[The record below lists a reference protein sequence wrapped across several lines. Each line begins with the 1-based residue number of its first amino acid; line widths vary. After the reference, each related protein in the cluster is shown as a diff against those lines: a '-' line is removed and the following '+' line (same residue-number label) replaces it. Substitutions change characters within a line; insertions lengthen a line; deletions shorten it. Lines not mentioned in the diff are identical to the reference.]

1 VLSLIP
7 AGLSNSSHL
16 KSKRLDK
23 EDGNDGEFMSL
34 ARVEVTD
41 EGQMD
46 SLF

>member
-1 VLSLIP
+1 MSLIP
-7 AGLSNSSHL
+7 AGLSNSSYL
-16 KSKRLDK
+16 KSKRLYK

-34 ARVEVTD
+34 ARVEVTN